1 VKAEHLDSSGLVP
14 EKQGDATCT
23 GLYQGEAMKILIA
36 QKIAAGTI
44 PLYEAGVQSMVVPLK
59 SGEQIVVKVIE
70 VAAAFDIE
78 GLE

>member
-1 VKAEHLDSSGLVP
+1 
-14 EKQGDATCT
+14 
-23 GLYQGEAMKILIA
+23 MKILIA